1 MLGRLQMDIDTC
13 IDTYV
18 RLSSA
23 VFQPKRVKA
32 NIFGKAK
39 DIWKVDEAHSSDR
52 LASEMKTIVA
62 LQEDAQAK
70 LMNPGAPCKTWVEYI

>member
-1 MLGRLQMDIDTC
+1 MLGRLQMDINTC

-23 VFQPKRVKA
+23 VFQPERAKS

-39 DIWKVDEAHSSDR
+39 DIWEVGGAYSSEC
-52 LASEMKTIVA
+52 LASEIRAIVA
-62 LQEDAQAK
+62 SQEGNDQAK
-70 LMNPGAPCKTWVEYI
+70 LMNPDSPCKT